1 MIWLKIFLWG
11 LVVLILI
18 INFFINFAN
27 IIRIVAFCFL
37 TKSIDDYWPLFFKS
51 CVSHRAIISSMI
63 GFFVGLVVFVIIAP
77 IILLKSLT
85 GKNKTSEV
93 SNDENKH
100 IEFKSNSNS
109 GFVSKNTIK
118 KGGLEEFE
126 RLKKQT
132 LEEDERER
140 KRKEKED
147 PSRFMP
153 K

>member
-1 MIWLKIFLWG
+1 
-11 LVVLILI
+11 
-18 INFFINFAN
+18 
-27 IIRIVAFCFL
+27 
-37 TKSIDDYWPLFFKS
+37 
-51 CVSHRAIISSMI
+51 MI